1 MFRYWGYT
9 YGVEH
14 YVMCS
19 DLRYERQYPTKMV
32 RVRHKSKRVS
42 QDQGYF
48 EGEDDDDTRSII
60 SCPTRPRGA
69 RPPVRRRTNVQQRP
83 TSDGSL
89 PDVIEEKVPNEGLRH
104 QRRSTLPPTILNQ
117 ELARFQQRKPGKNN

>member
-1 MFRYWGYT
+1 MA
-9 YGVEH
+9 
-14 YVMCS
+14 CS
-19 DLRYERQYPTKMV
+19 DLRYERQYPTKMI

-69 RPPVRRRTNVQQRP
+69 RPLARRKTLTKIKERP

-89 PDVIEEKVPNEGLRH
+89 PDVIEEQPSEAPRR
-104 QRRSTLPPTILNQ
+104 QRRSTLPPAILNKD
-117 ELARFQQRKPGKNN
+117 LARFQQHKPGKLEYIPQLG

>member
-1 MFRYWGYT
+1 
-9 YGVEH
+9 
-14 YVMCS
+14 MCS
-19 DLRYERQYPTKMV
+19 DLRYECQYPTKMV

-42 QDQGYF
+42 QYQSYF

-60 SCPTRPRGA
+60 SSPTRHRGA
-69 RPPVRRRTNVQQRP
+69 RPPVCRRTNVQQRP

-89 PDVIEEKVPNEGLRH
+89 RDVIEEQVPNEGLRR

-117 ELARFQQRKPGKNN
+117 ELENDLTRLQQQKCKLGTNK

>member
-1 MFRYWGYT
+1 ML
-9 YGVEH
+9 
-14 YVMCS
+14 CS

-32 RVRHKSKRVS
+32 RVRHKPKRVS

-69 RPPVRRRTNVQQRP
+69 RLHVRRRTLNHVQQQRP

-89 PDVIEEKVPNEGLRH
+89 PDVIEEKVPNEGRRH
-104 QRRSTLPPTILNQ
+104 QRRSTLPPTVLNK
-117 ELARFQQRKPGKNN
+117 ELAIFQQRTPGKNN